1 MIYSVDA
8 EVLLSRVG
16 KMQIVEVVEAWASED
31 DLKRIDMMMAT
42 RRKVP
47 LLDGIAIAQDHD
59 DGSDDDLPS
68 DS

>member
-1 MIYSVDA
+1 
-8 EVLLSRVG
+8 
-16 KMQIVEVVEAWASED
+16 MQIVEVVEAWASED

-47 LLDGIAIAQDHD
+47 LLDGIAIAQNHD